1 MGERT
6 DCTESAAGSGRL
18 VGGMEGAG
26 RARGRTDHAAGTD
39 GPLLALCGHTA
50 RRSDLRRGL
59 CRVCYRKLAEH
70 DCLPPRGSRWDS
82 YDALAVW
89 ARGLPAE
96 TRARILAALAEAS

>member
-6 DCTESAAGSGRL
+6 DCTESEAGPRRP

-26 RARGRTDHAAGTD
+26 RPRGRTDHAAGTD

-96 TRARILAALAEAS
+96 TRARILAALAGAS